1 MGGISGRCLAWR
13 VSQESFMKPVEK
25 WLSNLKLRV
34 SYGVT
39 GNSGGMGLT
48 LHKQELPLILLYL
61 LMAC

>member
-1 MGGISGRCLAWR
+1 
-13 VSQESFMKPVEK
+13 MKPVEK